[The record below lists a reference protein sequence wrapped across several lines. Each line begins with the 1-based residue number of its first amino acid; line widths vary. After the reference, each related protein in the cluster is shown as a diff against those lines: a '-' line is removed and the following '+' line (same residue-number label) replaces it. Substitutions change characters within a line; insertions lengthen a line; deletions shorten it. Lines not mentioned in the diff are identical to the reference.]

1 VERFF
6 FTWVTVIAALSAAAG
21 PGVARADD
29 ERPVSESLLPVSAR
43 ADIAVRGES
52 GGLAV
57 LLLTDRV
64 ELGRGDSRM
73 QADRA
78 ILWIDPTRSHQL
90 GKVLMEVYAE
100 GNVRTVEQG
109 VRVTSPRVFFRWTAS
124 KLTVDDTDGLIPT
137 QSGPFKGPFMERA
150 EAARKAGVVPREPAT
165 VLPPKEKPP
174 VAQFPPRETP
184 GIAEV
189 PPREPKPPSGKV
201 PPKEVPPSGVVEP
214 ARIGLIYGQQQE
226 GPDIKTTV
234 EGDYRVTVITRYPD
248 IVFQDPT
255 SERGQ
260 FEILA
265 ENMVIWVNES
275 KLKEPGG
282 LREADLQIYAEGH
295 VVIYEERKTIQCEQL
310 FYDYKDQRGLMAGG
324 PGGLALVRATTED
337 RTMPFY
343 YRAKEFRQVS
353 ADRYTSRNVT
363 MSTSEFN
370 PPEWGIVCSEVA
382 LTAGTRT
389 VTDESGRTREV
400 QAMERA
406 DAWDTKLEVEG
417 VPLFYWPYFSHDLQN
432 NRTIL
437 RKAHLVS
444 SNQYGFGAQTEWDL
458 YDLGVYQNDWSDLRF
473 LYDYYSKRGTGLGL
487 KFDYTRPDY
496 WGNLMVYTIHDTG
509 IDRTGLPPDDPQRIR
524 VDWQH
529 RQTLSEHWR
538 LDAELSYLSDSQ
550 FLDEYWEKI
559 AREEKERETY
569 ANLRY
574 LNENKE
580 LSILARYRLNDFQTQ
595 TEYLPEA
602 RFAWTGEPILGDRL
616 TYIQDTHLGYVRR
629 LWDDKLQDVGL
640 LPANYQS
647 LRLIS
652 EHEVQYP
659 MDVGIFRVVPFVD
672 AAFSA
677 YNQVISGQADRVALT
692 AGTRASTSFW
702 HIYDVNNRLWDIN
715 RLRHVVTPSVAV
727 FDTVYLSKQPDAI
740 YQFDEFDSAGDQKVV
755 QFELRQ
761 RLQTRR
767 LFRSTDPEKV
777 GGWYTVDWMAL
788 NLELNYFPS
797 PDRYDNGHT
806 LSPMRA
812 EYRWQVSDRLALLSD
827 ADIRVDSTPEIE
839 TFDLGLSWDRSPK
852 LNLYIGQRYIRESG
866 SNITIGQLDY
876 KLDERW
882 NLGFFAQYDFGL
894 GASNDYRVVFKR
906 RLHRWILEFG
916 YEYNATQ
923 HNHEMT
929 LMLWP
934 QGVAEGQLRFF

>member
-29 ERPVSESLLPVSAR
+29 ERPVSKSLLPVSAR

-78 ILWIDPTRSHQL
+78 ILWIGPDTLPPAR
-90 GKVLMEVYAE
+90 
-100 GNVRTVEQG
+100 QG
-109 VRVTSPRVFFRWTAS
+109 VDGGLRRGERPHRGAGSPGDESARSSSAGRLET
-124 KLTVDDTDGLIPT
+124 DGGRHDGLIPT

-214 ARIGLIYGQQQE
+214 VRIGLIYGQQQE

-282 LREADLQIYAEGH
+282 LREADLQIYAEGTSSSTRSARPSSASSSSTTTRTAGSHGGRTRRPRPRPGHHRGPHHALLLPRQGVPPGLGRPVHLAKRHH
-295 VVIYEERKTIQCEQL
+295 VH
-310 FYDYKDQRGLMAGG
+310 QR
-324 PGGLALVRATTED
+324 
-337 RTMPFY
+337 
-343 YRAKEFRQVS
+343 VS
-353 ADRYTSRNVT
+353 TRPSG
-363 MSTSEFN
+363 
-370 PPEWGIVCSEVA
+370 GIVCSEVA

-444 SNQYGFGAQTEWDL
+444 SNQ
-458 YDLGVYQNDWSDLRF
+458 
-473 LYDYYSKRGTGLGL
+473 
-487 KFDYTRPDY
+487 
-496 WGNLMVYTIHDTG
+496 
-509 IDRTGLPPDDPQRIR
+509 
-524 VDWQH
+524 
-529 RQTLSEHWR
+529 
-538 LDAELSYLSDSQ
+538 
-550 FLDEYWEKI
+550 
-559 AREEKERETY
+559 
-569 ANLRY
+569 
-574 LNENKE
+574 
-580 LSILARYRLNDFQTQ
+580 
-595 TEYLPEA
+595 
-602 RFAWTGEPILGDRL
+602 
-616 TYIQDTHLGYVRR
+616 
-629 LWDDKLQDVGL
+629 
-640 LPANYQS
+640 
-647 LRLIS
+647 
-652 EHEVQYP
+652 
-659 MDVGIFRVVPFVD
+659 
-672 AAFSA
+672 
-677 YNQVISGQADRVALT
+677 
-692 AGTRASTSFW
+692 
-702 HIYDVNNRLWDIN
+702 
-715 RLRHVVTPSVAV
+715 
-727 FDTVYLSKQPDAI
+727 
-740 YQFDEFDSAGDQKVV
+740 
-755 QFELRQ
+755 
-761 RLQTRR
+761 
-767 LFRSTDPEKV
+767 
-777 GGWYTVDWMAL
+777 
-788 NLELNYFPS
+788 
-797 PDRYDNGHT
+797 
-806 LSPMRA
+806 
-812 EYRWQVSDRLALLSD
+812 
-827 ADIRVDSTPEIE
+827 
-839 TFDLGLSWDRSPK
+839 
-852 LNLYIGQRYIRESG
+852 
-866 SNITIGQLDY
+866 
-876 KLDERW
+876 
-882 NLGFFAQYDFGL
+882 
-894 GASNDYRVVFKR
+894 
-906 RLHRWILEFG
+906 
-916 YEYNATQ
+916 
-923 HNHEMT
+923 
-929 LMLWP
+929 
-934 QGVAEGQLRFF
+934 

>member
-1 VERFF
+1 MERFF
-6 FTWVTVIAALSAAAG
+6 LAWITGIAAALTALGA
-21 PGVARADD
+21 GVARAD
-29 ERPVSESLLPVSAR
+29 EEQPVSPSELAVTAK
-43 ADIAVRGES
+43 ADIAVRGTS
-52 GGLAV
+52 DGLAV
-57 LLLTDRV
+57 VLLTDGV
-64 ELGRGDSRM
+64 EIARGASRM

-78 ILWIDPTRSHQL
+78 IVWVDPARSKQL
-90 GKVLMEVYAE
+90 GAVWMEVYAE

-124 KLTVDDTDGLIPT
+124 ELTVDDADGYIPT
-137 QSGPFKGPFMERA
+137 QKEPFRGPFVERA
-150 EAARKAGVVPREPAT
+150 EAVRKAGMIPRESRTPAR
-165 VLPPKEKPP
+165 PKEKPP
-174 VAQFPPRETP
+174 VAQIPSRETP
-184 GIAEV
+184 GVRATA
-189 PPREPKPPSGKV
+189 PPEPKPPAGKT
-201 PPKEVPPSGVVEP
+201 PTKQVPPSGVVEP
-214 ARIGLIYGQQQE
+214 SRIGLIYGQQQE

-234 EGDYRVTVITRYPD
+234 EGDYRVTIITRYPD
-248 IVFQDPT
+248 IVFIDPT

-265 ENMVIWVNES
+265 ENMVIWVNEA

-295 VVIYEERKTIQCEQL
+295 VVIYEERKTIECEQL
-310 FYDYKDQRGLMAGG
+310 FYDYKEQRGLMVGG
-324 PGGLALVRATTED
+324 PGGTAVVKATSQD

-353 ADRYTSRNVT
+353 RDRYTSRNVT

-370 PPEWGIVCSEVA
+370 PPEWSITASEVS
-382 LTAGTRT
+382 LTAGTKI
-389 VTDESGRTREV
+389 VTDASGRTRETEV
-400 QAMERA
+400 MERA

-432 NRTIL
+432 NRTML
-437 RKAHLVS
+437 RKARLIS

-473 LYDYYSKRGTGLGL
+473 LLDFYSKRGTGLGL
-487 KFDYTRPDY
+487 KFNYTRPDY
-496 WGNLMVYTIHDTG
+496 WGDFMAYTIHDTG
-509 IDRTGLPPDDPQRIR
+509 IDRTGLPPDDPQRVR
-524 VDWQH
+524 LEWLH
-529 RQTLSEHWR
+529 RQALSEHWR

-550 FLDEYWEKI
+550 FLDEYWERDN
-559 AREEKERETY
+559 REKKEQETY

-574 LNENKE
+574 LNDNKE
-580 LSILARYRLNDFQTQ
+580 LSILTRYRLNDFQTQ

-602 RFAWTGEPILGDRL
+602 RFTWTGEPLLDGRL
-616 TYIQDTHLGYVRR
+616 TYLQDTHLGYVRR
-629 LWDDKLQDVGL
+629 RWDDNLQDLGL
-640 LPANYQS
+640 LPADYQS
-647 LRLIS
+647 LRLIT

-659 MDVGIFRVVPFVD
+659 VDAGIFKVAPFLN
-672 AAFSA
+672 AAYSA
-677 YNQVISGQADRVALT
+677 YNQVVTGEADRLALT
-692 AGTRASTSFW
+692 AGTRASTTFW

-727 FDTVYLSKQPDAI
+727 FDTFLLTKRPDTVH
-740 YQFDEFDSAGDQKVV
+740 QFDEFDSVGDMKVV

-767 LFRSTDPEKV
+767 LARSIEPAAV
-777 GGWYTVDWMAL
+777 GGGYTVDWMTL

-797 PDRYDNGHT
+797 PDRYNDGHS

-812 EYRWQVSDRLALLSD
+812 EYAWQISDRVSLLSD
-827 ADIRVDSTPEIE
+827 ADIRVENTPEIE
-839 TFDLGLSWDRSPK
+839 TADIGLYFDRSPK
-852 LNLYIGQRYIRESG
+852 FTLYLGQRYIRQSG

-882 NLGFFAQYDFGL
+882 TLGFLGQVDFGL
-894 GASNDYRVVFKR
+894 GTTNDYRVVMKR

-916 YEYNATQ
+916 YEYDAAR
-923 HNHEMT
+923 HDHSMT

-934 QGVAEGQLRFF
+934 QGVPEGQLRFF